1 MNNIKLQNSYRK
13 NSKLANRAGIYR
25 FTVPGLTRFRVLYSR
40 YGVMHNK
47 KFRHRAWAKAKV
59 LEVENLTK

>member
-13 NSKLANRAGIYR
+13 NSKLANKAGIYR
-25 FTVPGLTRFRVLYSR
+25 FTLPGLTRFRVLYSR
-40 YGVMHNK
+40 YTAMHSK

-59 LEVENLTK
+59 LEVEELTK